1 MNAGARAGRQVS
13 GRSMKHRVS
22 IRQIQGFLLA
32 AGLLSFS
39 RASEEMHITQS
50 AFSQLIRE
58 LESQLGVQLFDR
70 TTRRIYLTAAGEA
83 MRVRLQ
89 RGLDEIDAACDEA
102 QAIARVDRGHIRVG
116 ALSSLSIGIVTRT
129 LAHLRSDFPGITVS
143 MREDFN
149 DALVDLVA
157 SGDTDLTVCSEIG
170 GTQGLSFDYLFD
182 DELVIVMRRDH
193 PLARHK
199 TLRWPQLAD
208 EALVLTARGTATR
221 LHVENALAA
230 HGIGKPLDYEVAST
244 PTALA
249 MVRAGFG
256 STFVS
261 RVALLDL
268 DITGMRTARFDNPP
282 LRRMGIYRRSDRT
295 PSPASMKFAE
305 LLRVETGRTLRL
317 LA

>member
-1 MNAGARAGRQVS
+1 MRTVVIIAL
-13 GRSMKHRVS
+13 KE
-22 IRQIQGFLLA
+22 IQEGMRNRWVLATTLLLA
-32 AGLLSFS
+32 ALALSLTFLG
-39 RASEEMHITQS
+39 S
-50 AFSQLIRE
+50 APT
-58 LESQLGVQLFDR
+58 GN
-70 TTRRIYLTAAGEA
+70 
-83 MRVRLQ
+83 
-89 RGLDEIDAACDEA
+89 
-102 QAIARVDRGHIRVG
+102 VG
-116 ALSSLSIGIVTRT
+116 AGRLDVVVVSLSSLSIGIVTRT